1 MQIVT
6 RAIILALLTLCT
18 VSAQAQMHRV
28 CTGRGASATI
38 TIYDSGYVD
47 TPPSFPGGE
56 SQLYDFI
63 IATRCYPRE
72 AYEKGIEGRVICT
85 FIINTDGA
93 IGHINVI
100 RSVEESL
107 DREAVR
113 IIKEMPR
120 WNAGML
126 DDRPVPVKYVLAIPF
141 RQ

>member
-1 MQIVT
+1 M
-6 RAIILALLTLCT
+6 
-18 VSAQAQMHRV
+18 
-28 CTGRGASATI
+28 
-38 TIYDSGYVD
+38 
-47 TPPSFPGGE
+47 SFPGGE

-85 FIINTDGA
+85 FIINTDGT
-93 IGHINVI
+93 IEHINVI

-113 IIKEMPR
+113 IIKEIPR

-126 DDRPVPVKYVLAIPF
+126 DGRPVPVKYVLAIPF